1 MRKKNPNRWKLNMLL
16 KNQRVNDKNKKE
28 IRKYLNTHENESTTI
43 QNLQDAAKVFLR
55 RKFIAMQAFLK
66 KQEKSQ
72 VNNLT
77 YNLKELEKEEQTEPK
92 VSRRKKII
100 KIREEINKIKIKK
113 L

>member
-1 MRKKNPNRWKLNMLL
+1 M
-16 KNQRVNDKNKKE
+16 
-28 IRKYLNTHENESTTI
+28 I
-43 QNLQDAAKVFLR
+43 QVLF
-55 RKFIAMQAFLK
+55 K
-66 KQEKSQ
+66 KQENVQ
-72 VNNLT
+72 INNLT